1 MTPRCH
7 LFDLSPLHLSEPLDS
22 TKFPDPDI
30 HLGTTA
36 VDNAAPWSNDREA
49 QKRTSQ
55 SLARL
60 PIVANRTALNEFENQ
75 VGSLT
80 VRTGTSLPDRISR
93 TVGSESAAVSGA
105 G

>member
-1 MTPRCH
+1 M
-7 LFDLSPLHLSEPLDS
+7 LVSPSEPLKRFVQQSRWAEAIDRWL
-22 TKFPDPDI
+22 FI
-30 HLGTTA
+30 LA
-36 VDNAAPWSNDREA
+36 QRPWTMRRHGPVIG
-49 QKRTSQ
+49 KRKSGPSK
-55 SLARL
+55 SLACL